1 MPLTEKQRLTAE
13 SAFVDHHIERVQQFD
28 YDAIDRG
35 NPLVS
40 ELTEATES
48 RTLSTIKIFTR
59 AISDIY
65 YAHNS
70 KQSALCFL
78 IATGD
83 HAAQGRKIKSAA
95 KEFGVSKQA
104 ISKCCVEWCELMG
117 VPPSDYMRNE
127 AAKESFKKSNH
138 RNNKP

>member
-1 MPLTEKQRLTAE
+1 MTTQEQKRQAAE
-13 SAFVDHHIERVQQFD
+13 SAFVNHHVERIQQFD

-40 ELTEATES
+40 ELTGASES
-48 RTLSTIKIFTR
+48 RELSAVKLFTR
-59 AISDIY
+59 AVSNIY

-70 KQSALCFL
+70 KQSSLCFL

-104 ISKCCVEWCELMG
+104 ISKCCVEWCAFMG
-117 VPPSDYMRNE
+117 IPPSDYMRKTSE
-127 AAKESFKKSNH
+127 EFSKSNH
-138 RNNKP
+138 RNKKS

>member
-1 MPLTEKQRLTAE
+1 MAATAKQRITAE
-13 SAFVDHHIERVQQFD
+13 LAFIDHHVEQVQQFD

-35 NPLVS
+35 NPLVA
-40 ELTEATES
+40 EITEATES
-48 RTLSTIKIFTR
+48 RALSTVKLFTR

-65 YAHNS
+65 YSHNS

-95 KEFGVSKQA
+95 REFGVSKQA

-117 VPPSDYMRNE
+117 VPPSDYMR
-127 AAKESFKKSNH
+127 KESENYAKSNH
-138 RNNKP
+138 RNKKQ